1 MNIGSPQDI
10 GKGAFMRSPHRDA
23 SAVGGRGSRLIVL
36 ALLGLVSGCA
46 VQQTPR
52 LIEGQVALVPRE
64 LDAIRNTFAPPDWS
78 SLTGGL
84 ESTRVP
90 QSPAMASV
98 ASNRSAP
105 PSTTVLPGGPV
116 NAAAPAAA
124 LAGSASG
131 TRSSDE
137 SIKRVADV
145 ELNAVVPAPPVI
157 PPPAGEH
164 PLDLATAL
172 RLADVANPT
181 IGRARTV
188 ILEAL
193 AGQLAART
201 LLLPS
206 LNSGGN
212 YHGQNGALQRP
223 TGKIELLSEQSLY
236 LGAGAGA
243 VGSGTPSIPGVN
255 IFTPLTDAWFE
266 PLAAHRRVEATR
278 FIARATENDIL
289 MDVAV
294 LYLQLIRHYTM
305 LETSRLSEFQAF
317 QIVLAIREYA
327 ITGQGRKADF
337 ERAKA
342 EWRYR
347 RADVQD
353 AEQGVGIATARLAR
367 LLNLDPSVRLRP
379 VGGPLVPLNLVD
391 LDTTPEPLIQSA
403 LRLRPELGARTAEI
417 GEAEAR
423 VKQEIGRPLLPTL
436 WLGFS
441 GGGFGGGSNL
451 NPPLVGNFAGRTD
464 FDVRLYWTFLNFG
477 AGNAALIRQRQAQ
490 VGQAVA
496 DRART
501 INRVRSE
508 VIAAQADARAARN
521 QIEIARRELQS
532 SHAGF
537 HEDLPRIRNNLGRA
551 IEVIN
556 SLNLL
561 AGSRN
566 NLIDALVRYD
576 QAQFRLWVA
585 LGSPPPLVETSTP
598 GQPPVPE
605 YLVP

>member
-1 MNIGSPQDI
+1 MNFGSPQDI
-10 GKGAFMRSPHRDA
+10 GKGAFMRSLHRDA
-23 SAVGGRGSRLIVL
+23 SAVGGRGARLIVL

-46 VQQTPR
+46 VQRTPR
-52 LIEGQVALVPRE
+52 VIEGQVALVPRE
-64 LDAIRNTFAPPDWS
+64 LDAVRNTFAPPDWS

-98 ASNRSAP
+98 ASNGGAP
-105 PSTTVLPGGPV
+105 PSTTMLPGGPV
-116 NAAAPAAA
+116 NAEAPAAA
-124 LAGSASG
+124 LAGSDAG
-131 TRSSDE
+131 ARTSDE

-145 ELNAVVPAPPVI
+145 EMNAVVPAPPVI
-157 PPPAGEH
+157 PPPAGEY

-278 FIARATENDIL
+278 FVARATENDIL
-289 MDVAV
+289 MDVAL
-294 LYLQLIRHYTM
+294 LYLELIRHYMM
-305 LETSRLSEFQAF
+305 LETNRLSEFQAF
-317 QIVLAIREYA
+317 QIVQAIREYA

-391 LDTTPEPLIQSA
+391 LDTTPEQMIQSA

-464 FDVRLYWTFLNFG
+464 FDVRLYWTLLNFG

-496 DRART
+496 ERART

-508 VIAAQADARAARN
+508 VIAARADARSVRN

-566 NLIDALVRYD
+566 NMIDALVRYD

-598 GQPPVPE
+598 DQPPVPE